1 MNSPPI
7 LNFPPEITIEIF
19 SHYVDKPHDISWKNG
34 GPLVL
39 NRVCRNW
46 REICLST
53 CSLWAS
59 VMLINDHWNWNEEID
74 LRFLQRWIS
83 RAGSHPLDL
92 FVVPTPPSTFP
103 GPLFPSHISHHS
115 DQLLKLLP
123 ILCPYSSQWR
133 TLQIMLYS
141 PNAFPLDIVHGRVA
155 SLTNLTLSMLPG
167 DKAVTAFRDAPSLR
181 RVTLAIPGTQP
192 IVLPWTQL
200 THLTLLNVSLEKCLE
215 ILKETPNLEVLDV
228 NIPRFWEPPP
238 LVLRLAHLNTFAFRD
253 SQCDLLD
260 CLTLPSLQ
268 TLQLYHLLTDDPARL
283 LELGI
288 RSAWS
293 LRVIRLDGVAAET
306 VNLYLRNLPSLE
318 KVEIS
323 NLPHVFDPRE
333 LVEFLASD
341 DQFLPALR
349 ELTITCLAEIS
360 HSDPRRHA
368 RVAKAARSSGEVEVL
383 PPCLHVQR
391 RNHGQC
397 ARRAHKSSAPV
408 NRGRPGRSSD
418 ADAMIERQILL
429 YALFYTPSG
438 FNPTTY
444 RQCKYM

>member
-1 MNSPPI
+1 
-7 LNFPPEITIEIF
+7 PPEITTEIF

-39 NRVCRNW
+39 NRVCQGW

-59 VMLINDHWNWNEEID
+59 VMLINDHWNWDEEID

-92 FVVPTPPSTFP
+92 FVVPTPPGSFS
-103 GPLFPSHISHHS
+103 PSQFSYHL
-115 DQLLKLLP
+115 DQLSKLLP

-133 TLQIMLYS
+133 TLQIMLYM
-141 PNAFPLDIVHGRVA
+141 PNTFSLDMVHGRVA
-155 SLTNLTLSMLPG
+155 SLTNLSLSMYPG

-181 RVTLAIPGTQP
+181 RVTLASPGPLASPGTQS

-200 THLTLLNVSLEKCLE
+200 THLTLLNIFLEKCLE

-228 NIPRFWEPPP
+228 NIPRRRDSPP
-238 LVLRLAHLNTFAFRD
+238 LVLRLAHLHTFTSRD
-253 SQCDLLD
+253 SRYNLLNY
-260 CLTLPSLQ
+260 LTLPSIQ
-268 TLQLYHLLTDDPARL
+268 TLQLYHLPTDGPARL

-293 LRVIRLDGVAAET
+293 PRVIRLDGVAAET
-306 VNLYLRNLPSLE
+306 ANLCLRNLPSLE

-323 NLPHVFDPRE
+323 NQHPSFDPGE

-360 HSDPRRHA
+360 HSALADMLVSRGQRKAVA
-368 RVAKAARSSGEVEVL
+368 RLKSFHLAFTYNAEITASALDELTSRVRPLIEEGL
-383 PPCLHVQR
+383 DVQVTLM
-391 RNHGQC
+391 Q
-397 ARRAHKSSAPV
+397 
-408 NRGRPGRSSD
+408 
-418 ADAMIERQILL
+418 
-429 YALFYTPSG
+429 
-438 FNPTTY
+438 
-444 RQCKYM
+444 

>member
-7 LNFPPEITIEIF
+7 LNFPPEITTEIF

-39 NRVCRNW
+39 NRVCRSW

-59 VMLINDHWNWNEEID
+59 VELINDHWNWDEEID

-92 FVVPTPPSTFP
+92 FVVPTGPSAFSDLLSP
-103 GPLFPSHISHHS
+103 GE
-115 DQLLKLLP
+115 
-123 ILCPYSSQWR
+123 
-133 TLQIMLYS
+133 TLQIIRYS
-141 PNAFPLDIVHGRVA
+141 PTAPLDMVHGRVA
-155 SLTNLTLSMLPG
+155 SLTNLTLLMLPG

-181 RVTLAIPGTQP
+181 RVRLASLGTQS

-200 THLTLLNVSLEKCLE
+200 THLTLLGVSLEKCLE

-228 NIPRFWEPPP
+228 NIPWLWDSPP
-238 LVLRLAHLNTFAFRD
+238 LVLRLAHLHTFTFRN
-253 SQCDLLD
+253 SQCNLLD
-260 CLTLPSLQ
+260 YLTLPSLQ
-268 TLQLYHLLTDDPARL
+268 ILQLYHLPPDGPAGL

-293 LRVIRLDGVAAET
+293 PRVIRLDGVAAET
-306 VNLYLRNLPSLE
+306 ANLCLRNLPSLE

-323 NLPHVFDPRE
+323 SPYHAFGLRE

-349 ELTITCLAEIS
+349 ELTITCLEEIS
-360 HSDPRRHA
+360 HPALADMLVSRGQREAVA
-368 RVAKAARSSGEVEVL
+368 RLKSFHLAFTYNAEITATALDELTSRVRPLIEEGL
-383 PPCLHVQR
+383 DVQVTLM
-391 RNHGQC
+391 Q
-397 ARRAHKSSAPV
+397 
-408 NRGRPGRSSD
+408 
-418 ADAMIERQILL
+418 
-429 YALFYTPSG
+429 
-438 FNPTTY
+438 
-444 RQCKYM
+444 